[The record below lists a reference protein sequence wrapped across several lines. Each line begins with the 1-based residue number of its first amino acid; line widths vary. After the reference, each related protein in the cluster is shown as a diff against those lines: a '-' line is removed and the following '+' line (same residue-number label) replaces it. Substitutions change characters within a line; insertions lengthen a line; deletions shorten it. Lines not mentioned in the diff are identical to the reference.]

1 MNTFRKGGKR
11 IHNYGFFGD
20 LSQQVL
26 EDKLKRDR
34 QVTEESDFKRQDF
47 IRRNRTPKKS
57 GEQLPDQASVKP
69 LESIKKYGV
78 ETNSKSI
85 LANRDQPK
93 SLAPQ
98 TKFQHEKDS
107 KVTLVHQSSENCS
120 SIKDKYQLRSFA
132 PSGSKNPTTEETNLR
147 E

>member
-47 IRRNRTPKKS
+47 IRRNDSDSVEKKPQVPVHNILVHEPAVS
-57 GEQLPDQASVKP
+57 DL
-69 LESIKKYGV
+69 
-78 ETNSKSI
+78 TNS
-85 LANRDQPK
+85 A
-93 SLAPQ
+93 
-98 TKFQHEKDS
+98 
-107 KVTLVHQSSENCS
+107 LVSR
-120 SIKDKYQLRSFA
+120 K
-132 PSGSKNPTTEETNLR
+132 GSVDNLN
-147 E
+147 